1 MTTSK
6 KTTTKKTTVSKTTRK
21 ATPLPKLDRNCFQ
34 HEILELA
41 SKQRS
46 KAKKVEVLKEYRNDA
61 LIAIFTWNFD
71 ENIVSLLPEGE
82 VPFADIREM
91 TAVGGTLSANV
102 NSQLTGDR
110 SISYNGAEEDMKT
123 GKTSLRREFKK
134 LVNFVRKGNVYG
146 NASLSSIRRETM
158 FINILQGLHPKESE
172 ILILTKDKALTDVYN
187 ITFDHVKEAYPDIR
201 WGN

>member
-61 LIAIFTWNFD
+61 LISIFIWNYD
-71 ENIVSLLPEGE
+71 DSVISLLPPGE
-82 VPFADIREM
+82 VPFADLNEM
-91 TAVGGTLSANV
+91 TATGGTLSANAV
-102 NSQLTGDR
+102 SYTHLTLPTIC
-110 SISYNGAEEDMKT
+110 S
-123 GKTSLRREFKK
+123 
-134 LVNFVRKGNVYG
+134 V
-146 NASLSSIRRETM
+146 
-158 FINILQGLHPKESE
+158 
-172 ILILTKDKALTDVYN
+172 
-187 ITFDHVKEAYPDIR
+187 
-201 WGN
+201 

>member
-61 LIAIFTWNFD
+61 LISIFIWNYD
-71 ENIVSLLPEGE
+71 DSVISLLPPGE
-82 VPFADIREM
+82 VPFADINEM
-91 TAVGGTLSANV
+91 TATGGTLSANV
-102 NSQLTGDR
+102 NSKINGDR
-110 SISYNGAEEDMKT
+110 SISYNGAEEDMRA
-123 GKTSLRREFKK
+123 GKTSLRREYGK
-134 LVNFVRKGNVYG
+134 LINFVKGG
-146 NASLSSIRRETM
+146 KRDLSSIRRETM
-158 FINILQGLHPKESE
+158 FINLLQGLHPKEAE
-172 ILILTKDKALTDVYN
+172 ILILTKDKALTDTYN
-187 ITFDHVKEAYPDIR
+187 ISFEIVQEAYPDIK
-201 WGN
+201 WGGRS